1 MNQDEEEI
9 RRLIEEWASAVHRGD
24 LAAVVR
30 DHADDLVMYDVPPPY
45 EGLRGLDAYR
55 AVWPGF
61 FAWQA
66 SGAEF
71 TLDTLDVTALPGRR
85 VRPRPPA
92 LRHPEELAE
101 RPALRLRLTLG
112 LRKEDG
118 RWVVAHEHHSFP
130 DLSSEPGPSSSS

>member
-1 MNQDEEEI
+1 MNQDEEQI
-9 RRLIEEWASAVHRGD
+9 HLLIEEWAAAVHRGD

-30 DHADDLVMYDVPPPY
+30 DHADDLVVYDVPPPY

-61 FAWQA
+61 FAWQS

-71 TLDTLDVTALPGRR
+71 TLDTLDVTAGRD
-85 VRPRPPA
+85 VAYAHA
-92 LRHPEELAE
+92 LLRCGTPEELAE

-112 LRKEDG
+112 LRKQGG
-118 RWVVAHEHHSFP
+118 RRVVAHEPHSFP
-130 DLSSEPGPSSSS
+130 ELSSPPEPSSS